1 VLKIRR
7 LENKSGHFMRHPEGD
22 RDAGPERGAHQNDAI
37 AIIASRVRFAIGGF
51 TVLQA
56 NRSSLHSRARCR
68 ENISAEARLDDK
80 CIN

>member
-1 VLKIRR
+1 MGREIVSVAR
-7 LENKSGHFMRHPEGD
+7 HFMRHPEGD
-22 RDAGPERGAHQNDAI
+22 RDAGPEGGAYQNDAI

-68 ENISAEARLDDK
+68 ENYK
-80 CIN
+80 CRSTA